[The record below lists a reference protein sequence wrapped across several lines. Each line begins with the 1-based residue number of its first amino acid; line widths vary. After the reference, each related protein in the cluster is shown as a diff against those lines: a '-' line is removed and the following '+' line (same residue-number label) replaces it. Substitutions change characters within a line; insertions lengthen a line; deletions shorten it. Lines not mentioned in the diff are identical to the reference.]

1 MNAAALY
8 DGAFVFILLLNLAA
22 LGSSRID
29 TAIKAVA
36 LQGALSGF
44 LPAWFFL
51 AGGEWHTLAL
61 SIGAVIIKGAI
72 IPALLFRALREA
84 EVRREASPILGFTS
98 SVVIG
103 TALTIACFAVA
114 NELGF
119 AGTGVSR
126 LHVPVALST
135 ISAGSLL
142 MLVRRKAITQIVG
155 YLLMENGIF
164 LLSLAL
170 PTDVPIPIEVGIL
183 LDLIVA
189 VFVMG
194 IAVFHINREF
204 DSMAVDHLE
213 ELRES

>member
-1 MNAAALY
+1 MNAAFF
-8 DGAFVFILLLNLAA
+8 DGAFVLILLLNLAT

-36 LQGALSGF
+36 LQGAMSG
-44 LPAWFFL
+44 LMPATFAL
-51 AGGEWHTLAL
+51 RTGEWHLLAL
-61 SIGAVIIKGAI
+61 SVAAMFIKGVII
-72 IPALLFRALREA
+72 PLMLFRALREA
-84 EVRREASPILGFTS
+84 GVRREASPYLGFTS
-98 SVVIG
+98 SVVVG
-103 TALTIACFAVA
+103 TALTIMCFALSDA
-114 NELGF
+114 L
-119 AGTGVSR
+119 GTGIMGASR

-135 ISAGSLL
+135 IAAGALL
-142 MLVRRKAITQIVG
+142 MVVRRKAVTQIVG

-170 PTDVPIPIEVGIL
+170 PADVPAPIEVGIL

-204 DSMAVDHLE
+204 DSMAVHNLG
-213 ELRES
+213 ELKEL